1 VRVEAQGFRTAVR
14 HAQLELNQTARLDFN
29 LVIGE
34 ITQVAEIAAMP
45 PLLQTDTTQL
55 GTVIDSRTNVT
66 LPLASRNYVQLTLLS
81 PGSVNPNPQTLTGA
95 GTSANSGRP
104 YINGNREQANN
115 FMLDGLDNNQV
126 SDNLVGYAPSPEA
139 IQEFNLITNN
149 APAEFGSF
157 QGGIVSVTI
166 KSGTNGIPRQRLRVL
181 PQRRVERQYLEQQL
195 QRHREAQG
203 AMESVRRQ
211 RRRPD
216 HQRQIVLLRRLP
228 GAALQRPD
236 EDRRDHRSH
245 KRAASGQFLG
255 HLFRVRREW
264 RLQT

>member
-1 VRVEAQGFRTAVR
+1 MKSQIRRFNPPFAQFIPILTLLILMIASAATAMGQQVTAAILGNVADPNGASVAKAKVTARDEARGTIWTTETNSEGVFNLPRVPVGSYEVRVEAQGFRTAVR
-14 HAQLELNQTARLDFN
+14 QAQLELNQTARLDFN

-115 FMLDGLDNNQV
+115 FMAWTTTRSRITWSVMRPAPKRFRSSISSPATPLP
-126 SDNLVGYAPSPEA
+126 SSAPS
-139 IQEFNLITNN
+139 
-149 APAEFGSF
+149 
-157 QGGIVSVTI
+157 
-166 KSGTNGIPRQRLRVL
+166 
-181 PQRRVERQYLEQQL
+181 
-195 QRHREAQG
+195 
-203 AMESVRRQ
+203 
-211 RRRPD
+211 
-216 HQRQIVLLRRLP
+216 
-228 GAALQRPD
+228 
-236 EDRRDHRSH
+236 
-245 KRAASGQFLG
+245 RAASSA
-255 HLFRVRREW
+255 
-264 RLQT
+264 